1 MSERREFETV
11 VLEVDPDGIATL
23 TFNRPE
29 VRNAMNRAMVE
40 EAHAAL
46 GELEARGDVR
56 ALILVGAGDK
66 AFVGGA
72 DIAEL
77 RERGRIDALRRIN
90 AALYRR
96 VEQLPAPTIAAIRGF
111 ALGGG
116 CELAIACDL
125 RVAGRGAQL
134 GQPEVGLG
142 ILPGAGATY
151 RLPRLIGL
159 GRAKELVLTGR
170 LIGAEEALSM
180 GLVNRVVDD
189 AEVLAAARALA
200 GEIARNSALAVRLA
214 KASLNLAPELSV
226 DAGMALESTAQAVLF
241 EDEEKRL
248 RMQAFLERRG
258 AKKAEPPGVVVVGAG
273 GAEKRFSFAD
283 LAGLSAAH
291 QVPDVSALVP
301 GRQGRA
307 VRVGGLLEPASPAAP
322 HALIESGDGRFQAG
336 LPRAQLERAL
346 LVYAL
351 GGGPLP
357 PEQGGPFRL
366 LVPEGGD
373 ACQNVKGVARIALQ
387 AAPVESSCPHTPEEH
402 AKMRAQGKG

>member
-1 MSERREFETV
+1 MSEYTTIQV
-11 VLEVDPDGIATL
+11 EVDPDGIATL

-29 VRNAMNRAMVE
+29 VRNAMNRAMVD

-56 ALILVGAGDK
+56 VLILTGAGGK

-77 RERGRIDALRRIN
+77 RERGRLDALRRIN

-96 VEQLPAPTIAAIRGF
+96 VEQFPAPTIAAIRGF

-170 LIGAEEALSM
+170 LVGADEALGM
-180 GLVNRVVDD
+180 GLLNRVVED
-189 AEVLAAARALA
+189 EQVLAAARELA
-200 GEIARNSALAVRLA
+200 AEIARNSALAVRLA
-214 KASLNLAPELSV
+214 KASLNLAPELSI

-258 AKKAEPPGVVVVGAG
+258 AKQAPPPGVSVTGPAG
-273 GAEKRFSFAD
+273 QERRFTFAD
-283 LAGLSAAH
+283 LAALPAAH

-301 GRQGRA
+301 GRAGRA
-307 VRVGGLLEPASPAAP
+307 VRVAGLLGPASADAP
-322 HALIESGDGRFQAG
+322 HGVVSSSDERFQAG
-336 LPRAQLERAL
+336 LPRAQLEQAL

-357 PEQGGPFRL
+357 ADQGGPFRL
-366 LVPEGGD
+366 FVPEGGD
-373 ACQNVKGVARIALQ
+373 ACLNVKGVARIALQ
-387 AAPVESSCPHTPEEH
+387 AAPVASSCPHSPEEH
-402 AKMRAQGKG
+402 AKMRAKGKR